1 MSTPHIA
8 AKPGE
13 IASRVLLP
21 GDPLRAKFIADTFLE
36 NVHCYN
42 TIRNMYGF
50 TGTYKGKE
58 VSVQGTGMGQPSLSI
73 YVNELVQFYG
83 VKKLIRTGSCGAF
96 SGDLH
101 LKDMVIVQAAATDSG
116 MLSSRFGGIS
126 YPATASFEL
135 LCSAVQ
141 SSQALGYDYK
151 VGTTFSSDQFYDEK
165 LAEKYALLAK
175 YGVGC
180 CEMECAEL
188 FTIAARYGAQAL
200 GILTVSDLYMK
211 DEACTPQERE
221 QTFTHMME
229 VALEAI

>member
-8 AKPGE
+8 AKQGE

-36 NVHCYN
+36 DVHCYN

-96 SGDLH
+96 AGNLK

-116 MLSSRFGGIS
+116 MLPSRFGNIS
-126 YPATASFEL
+126 YPATADFEL

-141 SSQALGYDYK
+141 TAKSLGYDYK
-151 VGTTFSSDQFYDEK
+151 VGTTF
-165 LAEKYALLAK
+165 
-175 YGVGC
+175 
-180 CEMECAEL
+180 
-188 FTIAARYGAQAL
+188 
-200 GILTVSDLYMK
+200 
-211 DEACTPQERE
+211 
-221 QTFTHMME
+221 
-229 VALEAI
+229 